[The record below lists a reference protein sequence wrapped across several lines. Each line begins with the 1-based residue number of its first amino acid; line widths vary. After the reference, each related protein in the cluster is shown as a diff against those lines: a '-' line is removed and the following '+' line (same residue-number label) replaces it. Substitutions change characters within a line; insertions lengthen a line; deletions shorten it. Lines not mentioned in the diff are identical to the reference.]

1 MVPRDDASVL
11 AELSARLD
19 EAARRLVPWFH
30 TQMPEAYFENT
41 DAATRLEHL
50 AAIVAAR
57 AAGHEPRLRLR
68 SSDGRRVTFVLPED
82 LPGTLSRM
90 VQELGDPILR
100 AAKIYSALDG
110 QLVIDSFEI
119 GESPPCDPNEP
130 AARQKIRRAAELAAE
145 AGATLANGEP
155 ISEAALAAHVAEVSQ
170 DYVRDCWPE
179 RIVQHVA
186 LADRVRRTGGAEVT
200 IQEAPEGRARV
211 VVAVSRASGKDML
224 LRVADRLGT
233 QKINIVRA
241 YVDLLRGTNDDPVV
255 IVSAVV
261 TGPDG
266 GRIDAA
272 SPLGLELRRDLARL
286 KWLGGQM
293 ITLAYRVPE
302 LGLRGAEVLAAY
314 AELTTRLLL
323 REGRTA
329 FGRDAVRATVE
340 QELGLSLALASFF
353 LERFDPD
360 RAQSQERAR
369 AEEER
374 MRRLVAER
382 SPDAA
387 TARIFDTLLD
397 AILATKRTNFFVEG
411 RYALSLRLAP
421 ELLGRAF
428 PGKELPFGV
437 YFVHGRGMNAFHI
450 RFRDTARGGVRV
462 VATHTNEQHLRETER
477 HLDEVWGLAFAQQL
491 KNKDIPEG
499 GAKAVVLVSPGHDVT
514 ESVRAFTEAM
524 LDLLVTD
531 RATRGRV
538 VDLLG
543 HEERLY
549 FGPDENIVPAHI
561 EWIVA
566 RAKARGYPTPNAI
579 MSSKPGAGINHK
591 EFGVTSEGVAVF
603 LEVFLRSIGIDP
615 YKDPFTLKL
624 TGGPD
629 GDVGG
634 NMIKIAVRD
643 WAAQVRIVGI
653 ADGGGSA
660 EDPAGLDQGELLRL
674 VHASLSIA
682 AFDPSKLSPLG
693 RVTKLS
699 DPDGPRI
706 RNELVGRVVADAF
719 VPAGGRP
726 ETLNGSNWAT
736 FFLPDGSPSSR
747 LVVEGANLFLTSDA
761 RQKLFERG
769 VCVVKDSS
777 ANKCG
782 VICSS
787 YEVLASLLLSE
798 AELIAIK
805 PTFVAEVIE
814 RLRLVARLEAEQLI
828 EAQRAHPTVPLFEL
842 SVALSREINRLTDAV
857 LSVMPRLEAEDPD
870 IISAVLLSYIPASL
884 LEAAGARLGTLPP
897 SYRAAVVATALASR
911 LVYREGIDF
920 LAGRPEAD
928 LGAIVLAYVRRERKN
943 RALVAEIEGSELPHA
958 REIANLLRKGG
969 TRSGLF
975 SA

>member
-428 PGKELPFGV
+428 PGRAAVWRVLRARPGL
-437 YFVHGRGMNAFHI
+437 RRRSTCASATSPAAACASCA
-450 RFRDTARGGVRV
+450 RTANG
-462 VATHTNEQHLRETER
+462 TSSRETDR
-477 HLDEVWGLAFAQQL
+477 LYDEVYGLAFAQQL

-499 GAKAVVLVSPGHDVT
+499 GAKAVIVVVPRRTSP
-514 ESVRAFTEAM
+514 
-524 LDLLVTD
+524 
-531 RATRGRV
+531 TRGPSRASPTACSTCSSRPRHPPRGRP
-538 VDLLG
+538 LG
-543 HEERLY
+543 HRDALPRPRREHRPE
-549 FGPDENIVPAHI
+549 HI

-566 RAKARGYPTPNAI
+566 RAKARGHRCPRLHELEQARRGHQPQ
-579 MSSKPGAGINHK
+579 
-591 EFGVTSEGVAVF
+591 GVRRH
-603 LEVFLRSIGIDP
+603 LRGRRRVP
-615 YKDPFTLKL
+615 R
-624 TGGPD
+624 GGPARRGHRAPHAGLHRQAHGRPRRRRRGQHD
-629 GDVGG
+629 QDPAPRLRRAG
-634 NMIKIAVRD
+634 AV
-643 WAAQVRIVGI
+643 VGI
-653 ADGGGSA
+653 ADGSGA
-660 EDPAGLDQGELLRL
+660 ARRPRR
-674 VHASLSIA
+674 ASTTPSCCAWSTPPSRSRPSIRA
-682 AFDPSKLSPLG
+682 KLSPRGQAHPRLA
-693 RVTKLS
+693 
-699 DPDGPRI
+699 PDGRAYAQQLH
-706 RNELVGRVVADAF
+706 NRVVADAF

-726 ETLNGSNWAT
+726 RRSTAATGSEHL
-736 FFLPDGSPSSR
+736 LPDGTPSSR
-747 LVVEGANLFLTSDA
+747 VIVEGANLFLTPEA
-761 RQKLFERG
+761 RQKLASAAC
-769 VCVVKDSS
+769 CVLKDSS
-777 ANKCG
+777 
-782 VICSS
+782 
-787 YEVLASLLLSE
+787 
-798 AELIAIK
+798 
-805 PTFVAEVIE
+805 PT
-814 RLRLVARLEAEQLI
+814 
-828 EAQRAHPTVPLFEL
+828 
-842 SVALSREINRLTDAV
+842 
-857 LSVMPRLEAEDPD
+857 
-870 IISAVLLSYIPASL
+870 SA
-884 LEAAGARLGTLPP
+884 G
-897 SYRAAVVATALASR
+897 
-911 LVYREGIDF
+911 
-920 LAGRPEAD
+920 
-928 LGAIVLAYVRRERKN
+928 
-943 RALVAEIEGSELPHA
+943 
-958 REIANLLRKGG
+958 
-969 TRSGLF
+969 
-975 SA
+975 